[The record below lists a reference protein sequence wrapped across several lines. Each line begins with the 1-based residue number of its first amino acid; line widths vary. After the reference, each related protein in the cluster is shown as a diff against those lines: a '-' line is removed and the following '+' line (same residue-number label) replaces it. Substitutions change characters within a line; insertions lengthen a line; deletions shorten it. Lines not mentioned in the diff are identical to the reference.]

1 MRSGGPGALRDVAS
15 MQLGPVRAQFIYYV
29 ERMQDTLAA
38 CAWWGDVA
46 IRARLLRPHL
56 RRAAGPPHLALLAWY
71 FPPSVTGGTYRPTS
85 LSRRCADFGWRVSVI
100 AGPVTGAPSAA
111 GTYLLQTLPEDVR
124 IHRVSPPAID
134 PSPRCVPYIDG
145 GFVNMLATVSL
156 ARRVFHDDPPT
167 VILATGPPFHN
178 FVAAYY
184 IARMFGAKWVL
195 EYRDEWSECPF
206 DFVWAGAADRRW
218 EAYLLRRAD
227 AVIFT
232 TRSQLA
238 HHLAVFPG
246 LEASKGLVI
255 PNGWELDDFSSTDAG
270 PEPAGLEPR
279 RLVIAHVGSQFPH
292 ALPGPFLSTLEQ
304 VLARSERLRRELRLR
319 FVGQKS
325 REVIE
330 QLSQFAHPEIL
341 ESIDHVPKPEAI
353 RLMKESAALLL
364 FNGPKFERY
373 LPGKIYDYL
382 AAGPPLLVFGEGGEI
397 DALVK
402 RLGAG
407 LVVPWSD
414 PEALGRALTL
424 LAEGAVPA
432 NGRPDTRAW
441 LQEHRRDV
449 LAGQTFRV
457 LNGLA
462 SRDGT

>member
-1 MRSGGPGALRDVAS
+1 
-15 MQLGPVRAQFIYYV
+15 
-29 ERMQDTLAA
+29 
-38 CAWWGDVA
+38 
-46 IRARLLRPHL
+46 
-56 RRAAGPPHLALLAWY
+56 
-71 FPPSVTGGTYRPTS
+71 
-85 LSRRCADFGWRVSVI
+85 
-100 AGPVTGAPSAA
+100 
-111 GTYLLQTLPEDVR
+111 
-124 IHRVSPPAID
+124 
-134 PSPRCVPYIDG
+134 
-145 GFVNMLATVSL
+145 MLATVSL
-156 ARRVFHDDPPT
+156 ARRAFHDDPPT
-167 VILATGPPFHN
+167 VILATGPRFHN

-206 DFVWAGAADRRW
+206 DFVSAGAADRRW

-246 LEASKGLVI
+246 LEASKCLVI
-255 PNGWELDDFSSTDAG
+255 PNGWEPDDFGSTDAG

-353 RLMKESAALLL
+353 RLMKESSALLL

-407 LVVPWSD
+407 LLVPWSD

-432 NGRPDTRAW
+432 NRRPDTRAW